1 MTRTRYSP
9 IPTMHYRHMEQILMV
24 LQNHMSQEM
33 RRHLMREVPAAY
45 NDLCGR
51 TVVTSQVAD
60 TGRQVITKEED
71 E

>member
-1 MTRTRYSP
+1 
-9 IPTMHYRHMEQILMV
+9 MEQILMV

-45 NDLCGR
+45 NDFCGR

-60 TGRQVITKEED
+60 TGKLVITREED

>member
-1 MTRTRYSP
+1 MNY
-9 IPTMHYRHMEQILMV
+9 HHMEQILMV
-24 LQNHMSQEM
+24 VQNYMSQDM

-51 TVVTSQVAD
+51 TVITSQVAD
-60 TGRQVITKEED
+60 TGRQVITTEED

>member
-1 MTRTRYSP
+1 
-9 IPTMHYRHMEQILMV
+9 MHYRHMEQILMV
-24 LQNHMSQEM
+24 LQHYMSQEM

-60 TGRQVITKEED
+60 TGKLVITREED

>member
-1 MTRTRYSP
+1 
-9 IPTMHYRHMEQILMV
+9 MEQILMV

-60 TGRQVITKEED
+60 TGRKVITKDDD